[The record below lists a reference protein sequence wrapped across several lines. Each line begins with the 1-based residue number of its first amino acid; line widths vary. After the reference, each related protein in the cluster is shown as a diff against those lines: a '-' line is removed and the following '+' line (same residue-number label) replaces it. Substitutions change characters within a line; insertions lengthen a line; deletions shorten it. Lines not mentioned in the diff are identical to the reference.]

1 MGSSK
6 SKSSNTSN
14 TTNVSGQNAI
24 SGDNLGVAI
33 SGVNNSNINTT
44 MTDHGAV
51 NAAMELGEKAFD
63 EAFAFGGEMLNSN
76 ERISLEAMDTTHDIA
91 ETAIDEVA
99 DFAGDSLATYASTNS
114 ENLDMLAGLAG
125 NQAAQNSKN
134 LQAMMDLA
142 KFKQDGGQVETS
154 KMMVMLAIVLVLVL
168 GYVMVK
174 KR

>member
-1 MGSSK
+1 
-6 SKSSNTSN
+6 SNTSN

-33 SGVNNSNINTT
+33 SGVNNSTINTT

-51 NAAMELGEKAFD
+51 NAAMELGEQAF
-63 EAFAFGGEMLNSN
+63 EFGGEMLNSN

-154 KMMVMLAIVLVLVL
+154 KMMVVLAIVLVLVL

>member
-33 SGVNNSNINTT
+33 SGVNNSTINTT

-51 NAAMELGEKAFD
+51 NAAMELGEQAF
-63 EAFAFGGEMLNSN
+63 EFGGEMLNSN

-154 KMMVMLAIVLVLVL
+154 KMMVVLAIVLVLVF

>member
-33 SGVNNSNINTT
+33 SGVNNSTINTT

-51 NAAMELGEKAFD
+51 NAAMELGEQAF
-63 EAFAFGGEMLNSN
+63 EFGGEMLNSN

-125 NQAAQNSKN
+125 SQAAQNSKN

-154 KMMVMLAIVLVLVL
+154 KMMMVLAIVLVLVL

>member
-1 MGSSK
+1 M
-6 SKSSNTSN
+6 
-14 TTNVSGQNAI
+14 
-24 SGDNLGVAI
+24 AI
-33 SGVNNSNINTT
+33 SGVNNSTINTT

-51 NAAMELGEKAFD
+51 NAAMELGEQAF
-63 EAFAFGGEMLNSN
+63 EFGGEMLNSN

-125 NQAAQNSKN
+125 SQAAQNSKN

-154 KMMVMLAIVLVLVL
+154 KMMVVLAIVLVLVL

>member
-33 SGVNNSNINTT
+33 SGVNNSTINTT

-51 NAAMELGEKAFD
+51 NAAMELGEQAF
-63 EAFAFGGEMLNSN
+63 EFGGEMLNSN
-76 ERISLEAMDTTHDIA
+76 ERISLEAMDTTHDIV

-125 NQAAQNSKN
+125 SQAAQNSKN

-154 KMMVMLAIVLVLVL
+154 KMMVVLAIVLVLVL

>member
-33 SGVNNSNINTT
+33 SGVNNSTINTT

-51 NAAMELGEKAFD
+51 TAAIEL
-63 EAFAFGGEMLNSN
+63 GGEMLNSN

-91 ETAIDEVA
+91 ETAIDEVV
-99 DFAGDSLATYASTNS
+99 DFAGSSLATYASTNS

-134 LQAMMDLA
+134 LEAMMDLA

-154 KMMVMLAIVLVLVL
+154 KMMVVLAIVLVLVL

>member
-33 SGVNNSNINTT
+33 SGVNNSTINTT

-51 NAAMELGEKAFD
+51 NAAMELGEQAF
-63 EAFAFGGEMLNSN
+63 EFGGEMLNSN

-91 ETAIDEVA
+91 ETAIDEVV
-99 DFAGDSLATYASTNS
+99 DFAGSSLATYASTNS

-125 NQAAQNSKN
+125 SQAAQNSKN
-134 LQAMMDLA
+134 LEAMMDLA

-154 KMMVMLAIVLVLVL
+154 KMMVVLAIVLVLVL

>member
-6 SKSSNTSN
+6 SNSSNTSN

-33 SGVNNSNINTT
+33 SGVNNSTINTT

-51 NAAMELGEKAFD
+51 NAAMELGEQAF
-63 EAFAFGGEMLNSN
+63 EFGGEMLNSN

-125 NQAAQNSKN
+125 SQAAQNSKN

-154 KMMVMLAIVLVLVL
+154 KMMVVLAIVLVLVL

>member
-33 SGVNNSNINTT
+33 SGVNNSTINTT

-51 NAAMELGEKAFD
+51 NAAMELGEQAF
-63 EAFAFGGEMLNSN
+63 EFGGEMLNSN

>member
-1 MGSSK
+1 K

-33 SGVNNSNINTT
+33 SGVNNSTINTT

-51 NAAMELGEKAFD
+51 NAAMELGEQAF
-63 EAFAFGGEMLNSN
+63 EFGGEMLNSN

-154 KMMVMLAIVLVLVL
+154 KMMVVLAIVLVLVL

>member
-1 MGSSK
+1 
-6 SKSSNTSN
+6 
-14 TTNVSGQNAI
+14 
-24 SGDNLGVAI
+24 
-33 SGVNNSNINTT
+33 

-51 NAAMELGEKAFD
+51 TAAMELG
-63 EAFAFGGEMLNSN
+63 GEILNSN

-91 ETAIDEVA
+91 ETAIDEVV
-99 DFAGDSLATYASTNS
+99 DFAGSSLATYASTNS

-125 NQAAQNSKN
+125 SQAAQNSKN
-134 LQAMMDLA
+134 LEAMMDLA

-154 KMMVMLAIVLVLVL
+154 KMMVVLAIVLVLVL

>member
-33 SGVNNSNINTT
+33 SGVNNSTINTT

-51 NAAMELGEKAFD
+51 NAVMELGEQAF
-63 EAFAFGGEMLNSN
+63 EFGGEMLNSN

-154 KMMVMLAIVLVLVL
+154 KMMVVLAIVLVLVL

>member
-33 SGVNNSNINTT
+33 SGVNNSTINTT

-51 NAAMELGEKAFD
+51 NAAMELGEQAF
-63 EAFAFGGEMLNSN
+63 EFGGEMLNSN

-91 ETAIDEVA
+91 EIAIDEVA

-154 KMMVMLAIVLVLVL
+154 KMMVVLAIVLVLVL

>member
-1 MGSSK
+1 
-6 SKSSNTSN
+6 
-14 TTNVSGQNAI
+14 
-24 SGDNLGVAI
+24 
-33 SGVNNSNINTT
+33 
-44 MTDHGAV
+44 
-51 NAAMELGEKAFD
+51 
-63 EAFAFGGEMLNSN
+63 MLNSN

-134 LQAMMDLA
+134 LQAMDLA

-154 KMMVMLAIVLVLVL
+154 KMMVVLAIVLVLVL